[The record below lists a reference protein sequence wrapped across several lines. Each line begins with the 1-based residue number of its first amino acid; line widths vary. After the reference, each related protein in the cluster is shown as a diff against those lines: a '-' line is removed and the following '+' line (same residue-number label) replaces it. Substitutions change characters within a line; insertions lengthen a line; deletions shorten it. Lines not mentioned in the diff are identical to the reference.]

1 MKTLIFVLMCY
12 LNQQVA
18 IFMDNGTE
26 ATLTPFISA
35 PLSEE
40 GKKAAIGL
48 CKDPDAQT
56 QEGFYIWHL
65 DKINK
70 HFISKG

>member
-1 MKTLIFVLMCY
+1 
-12 LNQQVA
+12 
-18 IFMDNGTE
+18 MDNGTE

-35 PLSEE
+35 PLSEN

-48 CKDPDAQT
+48 CKNPDAET
-56 QEGFYIWHL
+56 QEGLYIWHL

-70 HFISKG
+70 HFNI